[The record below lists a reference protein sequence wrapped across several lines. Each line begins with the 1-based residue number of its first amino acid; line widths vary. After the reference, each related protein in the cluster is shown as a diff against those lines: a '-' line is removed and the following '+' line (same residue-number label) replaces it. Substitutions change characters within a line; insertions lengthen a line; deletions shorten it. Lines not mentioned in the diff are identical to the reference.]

1 MSQLP
6 LPEGWIQEY
15 DPQQKHPFWVDTK
28 AKPPRAI
35 WVHPYEDEQFLSEN
49 PDIKAKVEK
58 LQGATLAEPPP
69 YEQRRHSFSGGEP
82 DVVPFRSDAKSS
94 KEKKSS
100 NNAKASG
107 SASTP
112 SIDEHHDDERK
123 RGMFGKLKDKAIG
136 TKEEREAHKKL
147 KAEERAREEEQREAH
162 RKLRAEQRAR
172 EEEQLREARRR
183 NLEERAAYMQQ
194 HGGNVPYGGY
204 GGYSGAGYSG
214 YSQYGPPAGDP
225 YAYNNRRRTGGGGL
239 GGGMAL
245 PLLGGLAGGLLLGD
259 MLSGGFDGGFGGG
272 GGFDGGFGGGGF
284 F

>member
-15 DPQQKHPFWVDTK
+15 DPQQKHPFWVDTT

-58 LQGATLAEPPP
+58 IKGPSLEDPPP
-69 YEQRRHSFSGGEP
+69 YEQRRHSFSGGEEA
-82 DVVPFRSDAKSS
+82 VPLRTNAQSS
-94 KEKKSS
+94 Q
-100 NNAKASG
+100 
-107 SASTP
+107 STVSP
-112 SIDEHHDDERK
+112 PVDEHHEERK
-123 RGMFGKLKDKAIG
+123 RGMFGKLKDKTIG
-136 TKEEREAHKKL
+136 TKEEREAHKRQ
-147 KAEERAREEEQREAH
+147 KAEERAREEE
-162 RKLRAEQRAR
+162 LR
-172 EEEQLREARRR
+172 REARRR

-194 HGGNVPYGGY
+194 HGGYPPYGGY
-204 GGYSGAGYSG
+204 GYSPDYSGGYSGR
-214 YSQYGPPAGDP
+214 SQYGPPVGDP
-225 YAYNNRRRTGGGGL
+225 YAYNEGPYGRRSRRGGF

-259 MLSGGFDGGFGGG
+259 MLDGGFGGGGFGG

>member
-15 DPQQKHPFWVDTK
+15 DPEQKHPFWVDTT

-35 WVHPYEDEQFLSEN
+35 WVHPYEDEQFLSDN

-58 LQGATLAEPPP
+58 LKGTPLTDPPP
-69 YEQRRHSFSGGEP
+69 YERRRHSFSGGEAYAP
-82 DVVPFRSDAKSS
+82 LYTDATS
-94 KEKKSS
+94 
-100 NNAKASG
+100 SG
-107 SASTP
+107 SAAVSP
-112 SIDEHHDDERK
+112 PIDEHHEERK

-136 TKEEREAHKKL
+136 TKEEREAHKKQ
-147 KAEERAREEEQREAH
+147 KAEERARDEE
-162 RKLRAEQRAR
+162 LRH
-172 EEEQLREARRR
+172 EARRR

-194 HGGNVPYGGY
+194 QGGYPPYGGNGY
-204 GGYSGAGYSG
+204 PGYSGGYYG
-214 YSQYGPPAGDP
+214 TSQYGPPAGDP
-225 YAYNNRRRTGGGGL
+225 YAYNSRRQRTGF

-259 MLSGGFDGGFGGG
+259 ILDGGFGGGGFGGGFGG

>member
-1 MSQLP
+1 MSQSQLP
-6 LPEGWIQEY
+6 LPDGWIQEY
-15 DPQQKHPFWVDTK
+15 DPQQKHPFWVNTT

-58 LQGATLAEPPP
+58 LKGESLDDPPP
-69 YEQRRHSFSGGEP
+69 YEKRRHSFSGGEAASP
-82 DVVPFRSDAKSS
+82 LHTNAKSS
-94 KEKKSS
+94 
-100 NNAKASG
+100 G
-107 SASTP
+107 SAASP
-112 SIDEHHDDERK
+112 SIDERNEERK

-136 TKEEREAHKKL
+136 TKEEREAHKKQ
-147 KAEERAREEEQREAH
+147 KAEERAREEE
-162 RKLRAEQRAR
+162 LRH
-172 EEEQLREARRR
+172 EARRR

-194 HGGNVPYGGY
+194 HGGYPPYGGY
-204 GGYSGAGYSG
+204 GYPDYSGGSYGQSR
-214 YSQYGPPAGDP
+214 YGPPAGDP
-225 YAYNNRRRTGGGGL
+225 YGYNDGRYGRASGNRRGGF

-259 MLSGGFDGGFGGG
+259 MLDGGFGGGGFGGGFGG